1 MGWAGVA
8 SVLPAGALTWEKSSL
23 DVAVEAGAGDVVAE
37 FPFKN
42 EGTSAVTITEL
53 AASCGC
59 TTPTVETRTV
69 PAGGRGVIKAV
80 FATGDRTGPQAAHI
94 TVTTDEP
101 ESKPADLRL
110 RVDIKPLVSVTPR
123 LVQWT
128 KADGL
133 VSRTVEIKRLGKAVL
148 QIGEPKPTS
157 DTVSVELK
165 PGAEPDTW
173 RLTLTPK
180 SVDAPFTTKVVI
192 PVTVGG
198 RTVPYSV
205 FAAVR

>member
-1 MGWAGVA
+1 M
-8 SVLPAGALTWEKSSL
+8 
-23 DVAVEAGAGDVVAE
+23 DVSVEAGSGDVVAE

-42 EGTSAVTITEL
+42 EGTSSVTITEL

-59 TTPTVETRTV
+59 TAPTVENRVV

-80 FATGDRTGPQAAHI
+80 FATGDRTGPQAVYI
-94 TVTTDEP
+94 IVTTDEP
-101 ESKPADLRL
+101 GATPADLRL

-128 KADGL
+128 KTDGL
-133 VSRTVEIKRLGKAVL
+133 VSRTVEIKRLGKAVV

-198 RTVPYSV
+198 RAVAYSV